1 MMFVMPKLVARLNY
15 FSNTTPIIAS
25 TIIAQILDVINNK

>member
-1 MMFVMPKLVARLNY
+1 MMFVMSKVAIHFNY
-15 FSNTTPIIAS
+15 FSNITPIIAS

>member
-1 MMFVMPKLVARLNY
+1 MMFVMPKLAVHFNY

-25 TIIAQILDVINNK
+25 TIIAQIFDVINNK